1 MKSTFLRLNILGKLD
16 PGQWGPNCWAPG
28 PNCRLKLRI
37 EILAELSNGPHSF
50 LQETLASLNN
60 MQSNLS
66 HWMGLSWVGWKI
78 DIFRCTHFIKLNVEL
93 ILFEGDTETFD
104 SLWELSMSN
113 NSGMENI
120 FHALASVHSHHLVMI
135 AIHLNQRICV
145 IELKRISQK
154 YKNYALL
161 CQLSPGCPHV
171 KLIHKAS
178 KVTTDDWWSKRRRHA
193 TVVVVQS
200 YPTCRFWACS
210 IIRGSGRPTHLSPS
224 TPLMVSPALQ
234 VRLAGSSIT
243 WSHP

>member
-1 MKSTFLRLNILGKLD
+1 MGPPGSHLALVALSSVERGNWDTKLLCSRLIHVEHAGSRRVG
-16 PGQWGPNCWAPG
+16 PWTVHEPFWGPQECRRSPLRGPSAWYGCVLPRHTAVQSWASG
-28 PNCRLKLRI
+28 PNCRLKLKRI
-37 EILAELSNGPHSF
+37 EMLAELSNGPHSF

-104 SLWELSMSN
+104 SLWDLSMSN

-145 IELKRISQK
+145 IE
-154 YKNYALL
+154 
-161 CQLSPGCPHV
+161 
-171 KLIHKAS
+171 
-178 KVTTDDWWSKRRRHA
+178 
-193 TVVVVQS
+193 
-200 YPTCRFWACS
+200 
-210 IIRGSGRPTHLSPS
+210 
-224 TPLMVSPALQ
+224 
-234 VRLAGSSIT
+234 
-243 WSHP
+243 